1 MSRNTKSSRSR
12 NQGNPETGPPDQ
24 ARCREAKDQNMS
36 SISYSE
42 PGSDKVGRTNGSGTR
57 VATERASS
65 QATRPGLKV
74 SVKRLESIG
83 RNLLLAIG
91 EDPTREGLKMT
102 PNRFA
107 DVTLRSEILSYSRS

>member
-1 MSRNTKSSRSR
+1 
-12 NQGNPETGPPDQ
+12 
-24 ARCREAKDQNMS
+24 MS

-65 QATRPGLKV
+65 QATRPRLKV

-91 EDPTREGLKMT
+91 EDPTREGLRMT

-107 DVTLRSEILSYSRS
+107 HLCMQMRGVKSDGLMSTSVMRGLFRSTDAREEFLTLAFGKRNGK